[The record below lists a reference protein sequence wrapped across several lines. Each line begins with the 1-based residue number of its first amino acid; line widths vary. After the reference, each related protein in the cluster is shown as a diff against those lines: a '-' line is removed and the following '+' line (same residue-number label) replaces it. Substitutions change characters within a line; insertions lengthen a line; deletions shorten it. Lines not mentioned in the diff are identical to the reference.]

1 MHLAFIH
8 IYFTDLHNHLTQTGP
23 IVLDRVRHQ
32 NCFTK
37 AQTFMKKI
45 LLTLAPA
52 IILFASCKTSNIQEP
67 EYREI
72 RDVRIKD
79 VGLLKTTAGL
89 DIVYY
94 NPNNFGV
101 QVNDADGDV
110 YVDNILLGRFS
121 LDEKVE
127 VKKRKE
133 FVVPASLKLNN
144 LNAFLNHQEIWN
156 KKEAKIRIEGKARM
170 KKAGY
175 STDVP
180 FKYEGMQDIEKLKE
194 LVLKK

>member
-1 MHLAFIH
+1 
-8 IYFTDLHNHLTQTGP
+8 
-23 IVLDRVRHQ
+23 
-32 NCFTK
+32 
-37 AQTFMKKI
+37 MKKI
-45 LLTLAPA
+45 LLTIAPA
-52 IILFASCKTSNIQEP
+52 MILFASCKTSNIQEP

-72 RDVRIKD
+72 RNVSIKD

-121 LDEKVE
+121 LDEKID

-133 FVVPASLKLNN
+133 FVVPAILKLNN
-144 LNAFLNHQEIWN
+144 LNAFINHQEIWN

>member
-1 MHLAFIH
+1 
-8 IYFTDLHNHLTQTGP
+8 
-23 IVLDRVRHQ
+23 
-32 NCFTK
+32 
-37 AQTFMKKI
+37 MKKI

-52 IILFASCKTSNIQEP
+52 IILLVSCKTSNIKEP

-101 QVNDADGDV
+101 QVNDADGNV

-121 LDEKVE
+121 LDEKVD
-127 VKKRKE
+127 VKKHKE

-144 LNAFLNHQEIWN
+144 LNAFLNHQELWN

-175 STDVP
+175 STEVP

>member
-1 MHLAFIH
+1 
-8 IYFTDLHNHLTQTGP
+8 
-23 IVLDRVRHQ
+23 
-32 NCFTK
+32 
-37 AQTFMKKI
+37 MKKI
-45 LLTLAPA
+45 LLTLTPA
-52 IILFASCKTSNIQEP
+52 MILFASCKTSNIREP

-121 LDEKVE
+121 LDEKID
-127 VKKRKE
+127 VKKHKE
-133 FVVPASLKLNN
+133 FVVPAILKLNN
-144 LNAFLNHQEIWN
+144 LNAFLNHKEIWN

-170 KKAGY
+170 KKSGY
-175 STDVP
+175 STEVP
-180 FKYEGMQDIEKLKE
+180 FKYEGMQNIENLKE

>member
-1 MHLAFIH
+1 
-8 IYFTDLHNHLTQTGP
+8 
-23 IVLDRVRHQ
+23 
-32 NCFTK
+32 
-37 AQTFMKKI
+37 MKKI

-52 IILFASCKTSNIQEP
+52 MILFASCKTSNIREP

-121 LDEKVE
+121 LDEKID
-127 VKKRKE
+127 VKKHKE
-133 FVVPASLKLNN
+133 FVVPAVLKLNN
-144 LNAFLNHQEIWN
+144 LNAFINHKEIWN
-156 KKEAKIRIEGKARM
+156 KKEAKIRIEGRARR

-180 FKYEGMQDIEKLKE
+180 FKYEGIQNIENLKE